1 MDKTKFCFISGDCTT
16 TNIYPKLNRPYDT
29 PFISS
34 LFEEDMQY
42 LKFCLNY
49 DHYISLTPRFGPP
62 LLEVHAAD
70 PHVPLEKVVTMFLG
84 DIEIHW
90 IHYSDVDIVREAYFR
105 RLERGKD
112 KLPFFIWSDSQ
123 LYRPHTPEERESIIA
138 QFLSLPTEQRIYFR
152 KEDVPKWADKSWDDR
167 EFRKGHI
174 LPLTWNDQFLVAEMV
189 VELLDT

>member
-1 MDKTKFCFISGDCTT
+1 MDKNKFCFISGDCTT
-16 TNIYPKLNRPYDT
+16 TNIYPSLNRPYDT
-29 PFISS
+29 PFIAS

-49 DHYISLTPRFGPP
+49 SYYTSLTPRFEPP
-62 LLEVHAAD
+62 LLKVSAED
-70 PHVPLEKVVTMFLG
+70 PQVPLEKVVTMFLG

-90 IHYSDVDIVREAYFR
+90 IHQSDVEVVRGLYYR

-123 LYRPHTPEERESIIA
+123 LYRPHTPEEREFIIT

-152 KEDVPKWADKSWDDR
+152 KEDVPEWADKSWDDR
-167 EFRKGHI
+167 KENIGHI
-174 LPLTWNDQFLVAEMV
+174 MPLKWNDMFLVAKMV
-189 VELLDT
+189 LALLDP